1 MDIRSSM
8 DGLRSLLGVNTTAP
22 SPSQGKG
29 NIASTGS
36 SFDSDRAT
44 FSSAASEVSQSASD
58 DGVRSDKVAAV
69 QAALAAGTYNVP
81 ASAVASK
88 VIDSMLAGGLA
99 GGLAASQQ

>member
-8 DGLRSLLGVNTTAP
+8 DGLRSLLGVNPSAP
-22 SPSQGKG
+22 SASQGKG
-29 NIASTGS
+29 NTAPAGS

-44 FSSAASEVSQSASD
+44 FSSAASEVSQTASD

-99 GGLAASQQ
+99 ASQP